1 MKNVKVEDLLNI
13 KCVWRYVC
21 VAVGALA
28 GVVLFGCDSSAS
40 LIDPVKNSKFK
51 SFDEARTLEQAFKE
65 NPFIKSLDWKVVNL
79 ENGDRVVVATFTN
92 ESFPSKEDLKEKEGH
107 DFRDMMIRSG
117 VMNNSSEISFT
128 FIPSKD
134 SEPCKLKKIS
144 LATNKGNIA
153 KSIEKMK
160 AEVEKRGY
168 NNPEVFEKLKKEIEE
183 TDFSETRATTN
194 EADMNEMLGKVY
206 KKKSLFADF

>member
-21 VAVGALA
+21 VAVAALA
-28 GVVLFGCDSSAS
+28 GVVLFGCDSSSS
-40 LIDPVKNSKFK
+40 LIDSVKNSKFK
-51 SFDEARTLEQAFKE
+51 SFDGARTLEQAFKE
-65 NPFIKSLDWKVVNL
+65 NPFIKSLDWKVVNP
-79 ENGDRVVVATFTN
+79 ENGDPVVVVTLTN
-92 ESFPSKEDLKEKEGH
+92 ESFPSKDSLKDKEGA
-107 DFRDMMIRSG
+107 DFRDMIIKTS

-168 NNPEVFEKLKKEIEE
+168 NKPEVFEKLKKEIEE
-183 TDFSETRATTN
+183 IDFSETRATTN
-194 EADMNEMLGKVY
+194 EADMNEMLGEVY

>member
-1 MKNVKVEDLLNI
+1 M
-13 KCVWRYVC
+13 
-21 VAVGALA
+21 
-28 GVVLFGCDSSAS
+28 
-40 LIDPVKNSKFK
+40 
-51 SFDEARTLEQAFKE
+51 
-65 NPFIKSLDWKVVNL
+65 DWKVVNL

-92 ESFPSKEDLKEKEGH
+92 ESFPSKEDLKEKEGP

-168 NNPEVFEKLKKEIEE
+168 NNPEVFEKLKKEIEK